1 MHILFL
7 LITLF
12 YCLPSVAEQI
22 LVYAG
27 PGVGPQSLTNTV
39 LTIRELVSDK
49 YEIMTIGPKTILG
62 TDWQQDTALLVIPGG
77 ADLPYVAHLHGLGTE
92 NIRSYVTNGG
102 KFLGICAGAYFSA
115 DTIEF
120 SKGDP
125 VLEVTGSR
133 ELKFFPGLVEG
144 PTFTGFDHRDPQN
157 VAGTRAANIYW
168 QLESPF
174 AKNTQFTVYYN
185 GGGHFVDADKYK
197 NVTVLA
203 RYDTQAAIVEAKF
216 GKGVAILSGPHFE
229 QDPQLLDSHIEQLKE
244 IKLKLEATNKQ
255 RMELTK
261 HLLQRL
267 GVELSSYFRN

>member
-1 MHILFL
+1 MRILFCIV
-7 LITLF
+7 ITIFCGL
-12 YCLPSVAEQI
+12 SSAAEQI

-39 LTIRELVSDK
+39 LTIRDLVSDK
-49 YEIMTIGPKTILG
+49 YEVMTISPKTLLG
-62 TDWQQDTALLVIPGG
+62 NDWQQDTALLVIPGG
-77 ADLPYVAHLHGLGTE
+77 ADLPYVAQLHGVGTE
-92 NIRSYVTNGG
+92 NIRNYVANGG

-115 DTIEF
+115 DAIEF
-120 SKGDP
+120 AKGDP
-125 VLEVTGSR
+125 VLEVTGTR

-144 PTFTGFDHRDPQN
+144 PTFAGFDHRDPQN

-168 QLESPF
+168 QLDSPF
-174 AKNTQFTVYYN
+174 AKNMQFTVYYN

-203 RYDTQAAIVEAKF
+203 SYDTQAAIVEAKV

-229 QDPQLLDSHIEQLKE
+229 QDPHLLDSHIDQLKD
-244 IKLKLEATNKQ
+244 IKPKLEATNKQ
-255 RMELTK
+255 RVDLTK

-267 GVELSSYFRN
+267 GVELQS